1 MSTLELV
8 LPLRA
13 IVLQALFLTVA
24 VAIEAVVFHRQF
36 GISKAGST
44 VYAFAVNLVSTVVG
58 WSLFLTL
65 EPFLPSEWRMAA
77 MSFVF
82 FNQIFG
88 ELDISIIAPVLAF
101 CTFLGTLFIE
111 LQAMNFFIRIWS
123 PPAPKQQ
130 HDTTEVKFDRVSR
143 YRNSSSSRYR
153 SNALLRANG
162 YSYGAILLMLLV
174 LQRASFI

>member
-8 LPLRA
+8 FPLRA

-24 VAIEAVVFHRQF
+24 VAIEASVFHRQF
-36 GISKAGST
+36 GISKSGSA
-44 VYAFAVNLVSTVVG
+44 VYSFAVNLVSTVVG
-58 WSLFLTL
+58 WSLFLVL
-65 EPFLPSEWRMAA
+65 EPFLPENWRMAA

-82 FNQIFG
+82 FNQVFG
-88 ELDISIIAPVLAF
+88 TLDISVLAPVLAF
-101 CTFLGTLFIE
+101 CTFLGTLFLE

-123 PPAPKQQ
+123 PPAPPQQ
-130 HDTTEVKFDRVSR
+130 HDTTQVKYDRTTR
-143 YRNSSSSRYR
+143 YRSSSSSRYR

-174 LQRASFI
+174 LQRANFI